1 MAFYREFKVKVGI
14 MQKKTWEL
22 QSEAKEALKCVLYE

>member
-1 MAFYREFKVKVGI
+1 MAFYQEFKVKVRI

-22 QSEAKEALKCVLYE
+22 QFEAKEALKCVLYK